1 MTKQSASDL
10 SSGALLLERV
20 PTGTGSQCANEDC
33 ARMGRYRIR
42 IAGHYVEGPSY
53 LQRYS
58 FLCKPCSAEM
68 QRLWAELGGRV
79 EDDAATERVA
89 A

>member
-1 MTKQSASDL
+1 MSLKPADL
-10 SSGALLLERV
+10 STGALLLERV

-33 ARMGRYRIR
+33 IRMGRYRIR
-42 IAGHYVEGPSY
+42 IAGHYVQGPSR

-58 FLCKPCSAEM
+58 FLCKPCSIEA
-68 QRLWAELGGRV
+68 LGIWSELAGYPT
-79 EDDAATERVA
+79 DDAAAEAVA

>member
-1 MTKQSASDL
+1 MSLKPADL

-20 PTGTGSQCANEDC
+20 PTGTGNQCANTDC
-33 ARMGRYRIR
+33 VRMGRYRIR
-42 IAGHYVEGPSY
+42 IAGHYVQGPSK

-58 FLCKPCSAEM
+58 FICKPHATE
-68 QRLWAELGGRV
+68 ALGIWSEVAGLST
-79 EDDAATERVA
+79 DDAATEAVA